1 MTPPELRPD
10 VPHSARIY
18 DYVLGG
24 KDNFE
29 ADRVAAERM
38 LEGMPSLRVSMRAN
52 RRFMAKV
59 ARFLA
64 EQGIRQFLDVG
75 TGLPTHPNL
84 HEVVQGVAP
93 AARIV
98 YVDNDPL
105 VLVHARALLIPVGTG
120 TVSYL
125 DADLRRPEAI
135 FAAPPVRDDF
145 DLARPVA
152 VTLIAVLQHVT
163 DDAAARD
170 IVARMMAPL
179 APGSAVA
186 ISAVTTE
193 NDEAGGDH
201 TVQTYNRSGVPVR
214 PRTHAEVASLF
225 GDLEILEPGVVP
237 VHRWR
242 PDEQDAATADKDVAM
257 YGGVAVK
264 R

>member
-29 ADRVAAERM
+29 SDRAAAEKM

-52 RRFMAKV
+52 RRFMVKA
-59 ARFLA
+59 ARFLVR
-64 EQGIRQFLDVG
+64 QGIRQFLDVG

-84 HEVVQGVAP
+84 HEVVQGEAP
-93 AARIV
+93 AAKVV

-125 DADLRRPEAI
+125 DADLREPEAI
-135 FAAPPVRDDF
+135 FAAPPIKDDF
-145 DLARPVA
+145 DLSRPVG
-152 VTLIAVLQHVT
+152 VTLIAVLQHIV
-163 DDAAARD
+163 DDDIARD
-170 IVARMMAPL
+170 IVARIMAAL
-179 APGSAVA
+179 APGSGLA

-193 NDEAGGDH
+193 NDEQGGDH
-201 TVQTYNRSGVPVR
+201 TVRTYNRSGVPVR
-214 PRTHAEVASLF
+214 PRSRAQVEALF
-225 GDLEILEPGVVP
+225 GDVPTVDPGVVL

-242 PDEQDAATADKDVAM
+242 PDSEDAATEDKDVAM